1 MTPEPAVE
9 RLKRTE
15 VMAGILKVTLVRS
28 MIGRPE
34 KHRRVLR
41 GMGLTRINKT
51 VELEDTPAIRGM
63 IHKVSHLVKAEE
75 KKA

>member
-1 MTPEPAVE
+1 
-9 RLKRTE
+9 
-15 VMAGILKVTLVRS
+15 MAAMLKVTLVRS

-34 KHRRVLR
+34 KHRQVLR

-63 IHKVSHLVKAEE
+63 IHKVAHLVKAEE